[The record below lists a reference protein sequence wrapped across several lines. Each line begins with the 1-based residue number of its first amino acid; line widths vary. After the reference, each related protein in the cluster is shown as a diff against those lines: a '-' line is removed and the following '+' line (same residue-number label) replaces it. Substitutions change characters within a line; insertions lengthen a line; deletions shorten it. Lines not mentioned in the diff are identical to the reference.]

1 VFPITKERFDDM
13 FAVLKAV
20 QLEVHELSVQTLAI
34 QQILLKGVTT
44 MAADL
49 TALTAQVVENTQL
62 EGSAVQLIQN
72 IAAQMAAAR
81 NDPIAVQALVDK
93 LQASATALSA
103 AVIANTPAAPVSPPA
118 TMPPPVTPTPVE
130 PAV

>member
-1 VFPITKERFDDM
+1 
-13 FAVLKAV
+13 
-20 QLEVHELSVQTLAI
+20 
-34 QQILLKGVTT
+34 